1 MEKYYLVKAE
11 DIPQAYNDSG
21 FAMSELL
28 AGTYEGGIRN
38 YKCFLKAGCHVSPEL
53 RKEETVLLMFGK
65 GTGYIYSKNE
75 MHNIRNYRSMRLIL
89 TRSHTPFMPSRT
101 WNSS

>member
-1 MEKYYLVKAE
+1 MEKYYLVKAG

-38 YKCFLKAGCHVSPEL
+38 YKCFLKAGCEVSPDSL
-53 RKEETVLLMFGK
+53 
-65 GTGYIYSKNE
+65 
-75 MHNIRNYRSMRLIL
+75 
-89 TRSHTPFMPSRT
+89 
-101 WNSS
+101 

>member
-38 YKCFLKAGCHVSPEL
+38 YKCFLKAGCQVSPEL

-65 GTGYIYSKNE
+65 GTG
-75 MHNIRNYRSMRLIL
+75 
-89 TRSHTPFMPSRT
+89 
-101 WNSS
+101 